1 MMLSQVEK
9 IRRLCYNGRKYE
21 AAQAKGT
28 NAMYYLSGPGNGA
41 EKLTNQQLIKEENI
55 KCLFNL
61 LNRNRSMA
69 RADMVRVTGLSPTTV
84 SALVDDLVREN
95 LVVETGYARTMQTG
109 RKPINLRINASGRQI
124 PVFSFSRWG
133 VRYTLYNLQME
144 VLETLFVSHNAD
156 RYGGFE
162 ENADDP
168 NPDAGGDY
176 AAIIRDVLLGHSRFY
191 RPEIALVIGICFPG
205 IYLPEKRA
213 FSLSAMH
220 VSLSHDTLAAL
231 ERDLSVPLFFGNSSQ
246 SLAYAEKKRL
256 DLEGEE
262 TQDLIYVNVC
272 EGVGAGILSGGEIF
286 TGKDNFAGEI
296 GHVSINYNGRPCS
309 CGGRGC
315 LEQYVNVDAVIERI
329 AQIAAFRPVETLTQ
343 LQAEHP
349 GKPTLEMIGAA
360 YDAGEREIV
369 DAINNVAAQLFA
381 GIYSVVCV
389 TGIRKVIIGGG
400 IEALGNGFLQR
411 LRFLAK
417 RTNGNLLMHGLTFDY
432 GRVMAENCG
441 IGVAEYFIDKKFE
454 IGRKPSVH
462 L

>member
-231 ERDLSVPLFFGNSSQ
+231 
-246 SLAYAEKKRL
+246 
-256 DLEGEE
+256 
-262 TQDLIYVNVC
+262 
-272 EGVGAGILSGGEIF
+272 
-286 TGKDNFAGEI
+286 
-296 GHVSINYNGRPCS
+296 
-309 CGGRGC
+309 
-315 LEQYVNVDAVIERI
+315 
-329 AQIAAFRPVETLTQ
+329 
-343 LQAEHP
+343 
-349 GKPTLEMIGAA
+349 
-360 YDAGEREIV
+360 
-369 DAINNVAAQLFA
+369 
-381 GIYSVVCV
+381 
-389 TGIRKVIIGGG
+389 
-400 IEALGNGFLQR
+400 
-411 LRFLAK
+411 
-417 RTNGNLLMHGLTFDY
+417 
-432 GRVMAENCG
+432 
-441 IGVAEYFIDKKFE
+441 
-454 IGRKPSVH
+454 
-462 L
+462 